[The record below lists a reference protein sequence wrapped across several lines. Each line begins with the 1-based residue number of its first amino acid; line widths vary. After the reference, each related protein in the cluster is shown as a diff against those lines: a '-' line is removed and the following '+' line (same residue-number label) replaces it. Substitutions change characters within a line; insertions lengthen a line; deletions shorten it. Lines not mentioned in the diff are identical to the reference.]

1 MTAIEKIDKEL
12 KGAKLSPK
20 GKAVGNSVVN
30 VLKTFCSQNDEF
42 AQAIVQSSN
51 TVDKCIEYTVK
62 DAGSSISD
70 IEVYRRA
77 VEFYFKGATVKFE
90 MVLDL
95 GDGGFSNKPIPAEEA
110 LAENKAQ
117 SKPPIRLSLDDIFD

>member
-1 MTAIEKIDKEL
+1 MTAIEKIDKEF
-12 KGAKLSPK
+12 KGAKLSQH
-20 GKAVGNSVVN
+20 GKAVGQSVVD
-30 VLKTFCSQNDEF
+30 VLKTFCEQNNEF

-110 LAENKAQ
+110 PAENKAQ
-117 SKPPIRLSLDDIFD
+117 SKPPIRLSLDDLFD